1 MNTGAIVTIVLFLA
15 TGIVNLA
22 GALIIYRQRYEVL
35 ERIGALKDHLSDKY
49 VDQNVCNA
57 NHAACQRVFD
67 ELLRRV
73 ARLET

>member
-1 MNTGAIVTIVLFLA
+1 
-15 TGIVNLA
+15 
-22 GALIIYRQRYEVL
+22 
-35 ERIGALKDHLSDKY
+35 